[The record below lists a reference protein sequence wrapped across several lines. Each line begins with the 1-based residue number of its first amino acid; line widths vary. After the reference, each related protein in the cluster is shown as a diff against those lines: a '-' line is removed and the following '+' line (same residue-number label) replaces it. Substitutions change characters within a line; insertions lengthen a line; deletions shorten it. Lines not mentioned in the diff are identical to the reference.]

1 MRGVFF
7 GVVVFVPVL
16 AFYGCGSNSSSPP
29 AQQQVTCGPGTLL
42 DGSVCY
48 GVAPAPTTTS
58 TGTPDSSP
66 PPTDDDAGDASAA
79 ADTAIPPAAP
89 TFAGITSVGP
99 ASSTSLQ
106 VTWAPASDPV
116 TPTLSIV
123 YDVYVGTAAGGE
135 NFAAPTVTSPPGAT
149 SVNVQGLVS
158 GTTYYVVVR
167 AKNQAGVEDK
177 NDVEMNGVPATD
189 TAPPAFAGAT
199 SAASAPQGGVTVSWN
214 AAIDNDTPTPGI
226 GYFVYLATASGAE
239 NFNVPSYATDPG
251 VTSYLVP
258 ALPTPSVSYYFVV
271 RAHDAAGNIDSNM
284 VEVSAMPGADTIA
297 PVFAGCTG
305 AVVLTSTQVTVSW
318 DPATDNTTP
327 QSQIAYDVFAA
338 TTSGQE
344 DFTTPSGTFTGVS
357 VGVVS
362 QLKPATTYYFVCR
375 ARDLSGNEDTNTS
388 ERTATTPV
396 NTTPPTFAGLASIT
410 NVTAT
415 GVQLNWLAATNP
427 ETPSSEIV
435 YDVFQATTSGGEVF
449 TAAPAATS
457 TPGALSIALSNL
469 PPSSTLYWVVRA
481 RDLAGNEDTNTVELS
496 ATTGVSFSEDVQPIF
511 TQHCAVVGCHVPGNP
526 PEGQVLAAGF
536 AYSNI
541 VNVQSLEVPTL
552 MRVAPGSLADSYLY
566 DKITAQQ
573 TVGTYMPPPST
584 NDVLAASDKAT
595 IMNWI
600 VEGALN
606 N

>member
-1 MRGVFF
+1 M
-7 GVVVFVPVL
+7 
-16 AFYGCGSNSSSPP
+16 
-29 AQQQVTCGPGTLL
+29 
-42 DGSVCY
+42 
-48 GVAPAPTTTS
+48 
-58 TGTPDSSP
+58 
-66 PPTDDDAGDASAA
+66 
-79 ADTAIPPAAP
+79 
-89 TFAGITSVGP
+89 
-99 ASSTSLQ
+99 
-106 VTWAPASDPV
+106 
-116 TPTLSIV
+116 
-123 YDVYVGTAAGGE
+123 
-135 NFAAPTVTSPPGAT
+135 
-149 SVNVQGLVS
+149 
-158 GTTYYVVVR
+158 
-167 AKNQAGVEDK
+167 
-177 NDVEMNGVPATD
+177 
-189 TAPPAFAGAT
+189 
-199 SAASAPQGGVTVSWN
+199 
-214 AAIDNDTPTPGI
+214 
-226 GYFVYLATASGAE
+226 
-239 NFNVPSYATDPG
+239 
-251 VTSYLVP
+251 
-258 ALPTPSVSYYFVV
+258 
-271 RAHDAAGNIDSNM
+271 
-284 VEVSAMPGADTIA
+284 
-297 PVFAGCTG
+297 
-305 AVVLTSTQVTVSW
+305 
-318 DPATDNTTP
+318 
-327 QSQIAYDVFAA
+327 
-338 TTSGQE
+338 
-344 DFTTPSGTFTGVS
+344 
-357 VGVVS
+357 
-362 QLKPATTYYFVCR
+362 
-375 ARDLSGNEDTNTS
+375 
-388 ERTATTPV
+388 
-396 NTTPPTFAGLASIT
+396 
-410 NVTAT
+410 TAT
-415 GVQLNWLAATNP
+415 GVQLNWLAATDP